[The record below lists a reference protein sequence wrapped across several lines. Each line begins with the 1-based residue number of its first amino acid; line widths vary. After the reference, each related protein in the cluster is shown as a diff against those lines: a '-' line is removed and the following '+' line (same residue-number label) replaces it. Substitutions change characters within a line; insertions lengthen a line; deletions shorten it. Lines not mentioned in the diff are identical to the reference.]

1 MNYVPR
7 LFKLR
12 ITGFKLQE
20 NNWVVDNLYFQK
32 YMCDESSSSRT
43 YEASNSQKH
52 NVIVKDVF
60 YVITISQ
67 IWFVHV
73 ADEVYYD
80 IE

>member
-1 MNYVPR
+1 MNSLPS

-20 NNWVVDNLYFQK
+20 NNWVVDNLYLKK
-32 YMCDESSSSRT
+32 YMCHESSSSRT
-43 YEASNSQKH
+43 YKACNSQKH
-52 NVIVKDVF
+52 NIIVKDVF
-60 YVITISQ
+60 YVVTISQ

-73 ADEVYYD
+73 ANEVYYD